1 MSNFVSVS
9 DVVIFDPDVSVRGW
23 DVRKSAI
30 GITWYYHK
38 GSKIKT
44 FEKPKPPIPVTQPQ
58 VFRADSNLP
67 DDWEEI
73 KDPDG
78 RLFYYHRA
86 TKVSKWTR
94 PQGNQLP
101 AGWMECTNPDGRTY
115 YLNTITQATTW
126 DRPAGSALLQSI
138 SSQGQSTATFQSPT
152 SVRSSTILE
161 TTEWSSS
168 DIEKTT
174 VPAHR
179 AASVPSTL
187 VKTTNWSPSDPLH
200 RPIPTRAETQ
210 PLSSEWQHYQDG
222 NRRHSHTFS
231 KDSLAHLQHPPGST
245 AATKAVVN
253 STKTAASATAMGVK
267 VAAKKLQ
274 KSKNA
279 QRIVAGVGM
288 AAVNAVLINQFGV
301 RIPTSVGTAAVGLV
315 NSIHFD
321 DETTKVVDVTDTGG
335 TVGNDALQNKP
346 QAHQPQRPSQ
356 TQFNQQ
362 PNQSQP
368 QRPQFQNPGRPQGAQ
383 SQYSGQQSGPVPVQS
398 PPGVNHNPS
407 KPLLK
412 PQQKAALMRAGVK
425 IGSSLLKSAI
435 RSSMSGNSGGDEYD
449 YDDNDNGFDFGD
461 TSNVDVPDSDLSNDG
476 GNGFDSN
483 NNFDDAMADYDTQ
496 DQDQD
501 QYVDADQQSN
511 NGSGGGGF
519 DTGTANDMN
528 DYDTQDQDQDQY
540 VDADQQS
547 DNGSGGGGFDT
558 GTANDVN
565 DYGGNGQFVNYN
577 NSPDNTDD
585 GNVYDDSTIDQQA
598 TDTTGYDTT
607 LSAEAGFEIPP
618 DATYDQQSDVNF
630 QAQGILQASMDN
642 DNASMNG
649 VSPAPDTLDM
659 QNYGSYDSISAPPI
673 DQSFSQD
680 TISDPNT
687 GTDTNSTAADNL
699 WTFNLPD
706 TSSTQTTA
714 ASQAYAGLTSASLS
728 GPITDYYDYDSF
740 AAFGGEIPPDQNPGQ
755 DSGQDPSTPVDTSGG
770 IQSESFFQD
779 PTLTSAELGISGS
792 LNQDANTLGSPDQS
806 LDADP
811 QSPGQSSDQFSDT
824 TQDPITEFTDNIG
837 STTPTNSNTV
847 SLDNQIVQA
856 SVAQVTSLSQLYD
869 GSAYGDPGSTDNSPV
884 DAQPMTPTW
893 TGSPEIAPLTP
904 PAMPAMPTPDAMPD
918 PALLTVG

>member
-9 DVVIFDPDVSVRGW
+9 DVVIFDPEVSVHGW

-58 VFRADSNLP
+58 VFRAHSNLP

-115 YLNTITQATTW
+115 YFNTTTQATTW
-126 DRPAGSALLQSI
+126 DRPVGSAPLQSI
-138 SSQGQSTATFQSPT
+138 SSQGQSTATHQSPT

-187 VKTTNWSPSDPLH
+187 VETTNWSPSDPLH

-210 PLSSEWQHYQDG
+210 PLPSEWQHDQDG

-253 STKTAASATAMGVK
+253 SNKTAASATAKGVK
-267 VAAKKLQ
+267 IVAKKFQ
-274 KSKNA
+274 HSKNA
-279 QRIVAGVGM
+279 QKIVAGVGM

-321 DETTKVVDVTDTGG
+321 DKTTKVVDVTNTEG

-346 QAHQPQRPSQ
+346 QAHQPQRPNQ
-356 TQFNQQ
+356 TQFNQR
-362 PNQSQP
+362 PIQSQP
-368 QRPQFQNPGRPQGAQ
+368 QRPQFQNPGQPQGAQ

-398 PPGVNHNPS
+398 PPGVNHPS

-412 PQQKAALMRAGVK
+412 PQQKAALMRAGMK
-425 IGSSLLKSAI
+425 IGSSLLTSAI

-461 TSNVDVPDSDLSNDG
+461 TSNADVPNSDFSNDG

-501 QYVDADQQSN
+501 QYV
-511 NGSGGGGF
+511 G
-519 DTGTANDMN
+519 
-528 DYDTQDQDQDQY
+528 
-540 VDADQQS
+540 ADQQS

-565 DYGGNGQFVNYN
+565 DYGGNGQFVDYD
-577 NSPDNTDD
+577 NSPDNIDD
-585 GNVYDDSTIDQQA
+585 GNVYDDSTIDQQ
-598 TDTTGYDTT
+598 
-607 LSAEAGFEIPP
+607 
-618 DATYDQQSDVNF
+618 SDINF

-649 VSPAPDTLDM
+649 VSFAPDTPDM

-687 GTDTNSTAADNL
+687 GTDANSTTADNL

-728 GPITDYYDYDSF
+728 GPMTDYFDYDSF
-740 AAFGGEIPPDQNPGQ
+740 AAFGGEMPLDQNPGQ
-755 DSGQDPSTPVDTSGG
+755 DPGQDPSTLVDTSGG
-770 IQSESFFQD
+770 IQSEGFFQD

-811 QSPGQSSDQFSDT
+811 QSPDQSSDQFSET
-824 TQDPITEFTDNIG
+824 TQDPITGFTDNIG

-856 SVAQVTSLSQLYD
+856 SVAQVAALNQLYD
-869 GSAYGDPGSTDNSPV
+869 GSAYDDPEPADNSPV

-918 PALLTVG
+918 PALLTVGY